1 MNNKILDNVKALRT
15 GIKNFLTEEQNL
27 PDDAPSKLRGKQ
39 TEVFEALLKPEF
51 SDEDIARGYFK
62 LPTGFGK
69 TVMFAYLT
77 KSFLNETSDS
87 KKKIL
92 VLVPRINLLEQTD
105 EKFDKF
111 IGVDTSYFYGKEKN
125 TSSRVIISTYQSLS
139 NLLKNINKE
148 DIDLII
154 ADEAHHSLGENTSKI
169 FKDLQK
175 YAPTIAFTAT
185 PNYSNDKKLANLFS
199 KEIYSM
205 TTIDAVQNNMLVSVK
220 NILLRSSIEF
230 DLSQVKK
237 KNDGNFDYEKIA
249 SSISMETL
257 SKEIAKAYLYGEDK
271 DEEGNS
277 FRFFGKKAM
286 ISCPNVKTAIAQ
298 AEKLNE
304 LAGQVIAKPIFQH
317 MGMSS
322 RFGKFDETVED
333 FKNNKFLVA
342 CQVNT
347 LTEGFDDTEVS
358 ISINYPTASPVREE
372 QSAGRALRINE
383 EDPNKVAYVIDTVF
397 SVGHDDENPFE
408 TAQKARQ
415 VLFSDVAGASV
426 IFPENF
432 KHKKEENDRDKKD
445 KERFPLPPPD
455 IEIPEFKIFTDTEKL
470 LQVFNDGKIQ
480 VKDKNWYFSADL
492 DDNFVG
498 GKKKMIKSLKQA
510 SIMPEFKDTV
520 KLMKSGTHHI
530 LCLHENGLELFK
542 QVFNLKEKQKQKQ
555 KLEDKTKDWFS
566 AKDLNNKFVGGNIKI
581 AEYLNQASMMPEF
594 KDTVKLMKSGS
605 AEPLCL
611 HTNGLE
617 LFKQVFN
624 LKEKEKQKQK
634 LEDKTKDWF
643 SAKDLTNKL
652 VGNHTKIAKSLN
664 QASMMPEF
672 KNTVKLMK
680 SGSAEPLCLHKN
692 GLELFKQVF
701 NLKEKQKQKLE
712 DKTKDWF
719 SLSDLNEE
727 LVGDKRKIAGY
738 LKQASMMPEFKNTVK
753 LMQSGSQQ
761 PLCIHK
767 DALELFKQ
775 TFGILDLP
783 KKTEDWLSAKDLK
796 NKFVG
801 KPEKLQKYL
810 KQALTMPEFKNTV
823 KLMQNNTQRA
833 LCLHKDGL
841 DLFKDTFKIK
851 EKQKDLPKKT
861 KGWYSAND
869 LAKELGGD
877 NKNYKK
883 CLEQAVNMP
892 KFKDTVKLMKSGRY
906 QTLFLHEDGLIDFV
920 QTFKIKIR
928 DPEMFEK
935 AIKKIE
941 QKIAMEEEV
950 QKTNIDMVSNKQND
964 GR

>member
-1 MNNKILDNVKALRT
+1 MNIVNLVKNTILDNVKALRI
-15 GIKNFLTEEQNL
+15 GISKFLEEEQNL
-27 PDDAPSKLRGKQ
+27 PDDTPRKLRGKQ

-69 TVMFAYLT
+69 TVMFAHLT
-77 KSFLNETSDS
+77 KSFLNETPDS

-111 IGVDTSYFYGKEKN
+111 IGVDTSYFYGKEKD

-185 PNYSNDKKLANLFS
+185 PNYSGDKKLSNLFS

-205 TTIDAVQNNMLVSVK
+205 TTIDAVQNNMLVPVK

-230 DLSQVKK
+230 DLSQIKK
-237 KNDGNFDYEKIA
+237 KTDGNFDYEKIA
-249 SSISMETL
+249 NSISMETL

-286 ISCPNVKTAIAQ
+286 ISCPNVKTAIEQ

-358 ISINYPTASPVREE
+358 ISINYPTSSPVREE

-383 EDPNKVAYVIDTVF
+383 KDPNKVAYVIDTVF
-397 SVGHDDENPFE
+397 SVGKDDENPFE
-408 TAQKARQ
+408 TAQKAGQ

-432 KHKKEENDRDKKD
+432 KHKKEENDRDNKGKD
-445 KERFPLPPPD
+445 KEKFPLPTPD
-455 IEIPEFKIFTDTEKL
+455 IEIPGFKIFTDTEKL
-470 LQVFNDGKIQ
+470 LQVFNDKI
-480 VKDKNWYFSADL
+480 K
-492 DDNFVG
+492 DDNYYST
-498 GKKKMIKSLKQA
+498 IDLANDKSLGVEA
-510 SIMPEFKDTV
+510 SHT
-520 KLMKSGTHHI
+520 THR
-530 LCLHENGLELFK
+530 K
-542 QVFNLKEKQKQKQ
+542 
-555 KLEDKTKDWFS
+555 
-566 AKDLNNKFVGGNIKI
+566 
-581 AEYLNQASMMPEF
+581 YLNKAYNSNDP
-594 KDTVKLMKSGS
+594 KYAKLKT
-605 AEPLCL
+605 
-611 HTNGLE
+611 HIRKTRNDE
-617 LFKQVFN
+617 L
-624 LKEKEKQKQK
+624 
-634 LEDKTKDWF
+634 
-643 SAKDLTNKL
+643 
-652 VGNHTKIAKSLN
+652 
-664 QASMMPEF
+664 
-672 KNTVKLMK
+672 
-680 SGSAEPLCLHKN
+680 
-692 GLELFKQVF
+692 
-701 NLKEKQKQKLE
+701 
-712 DKTKDWF
+712 
-719 SLSDLNEE
+719 
-727 LVGDKRKIAGY
+727 R
-738 LKQASMMPEFKNTVK
+738 
-753 LMQSGSQQ
+753 
-761 PLCIHK
+761 
-767 DALELFKQ
+767 
-775 TFGILDLP
+775 
-783 KKTEDWLSAKDLK
+783 
-796 NKFVG
+796 
-801 KPEKLQKYL
+801 
-810 KQALTMPEFKNTV
+810 
-823 KLMQNNTQRA
+823 
-833 LCLHKDGL
+833 LHKDGL
-841 DLFKDTFKIK
+841 ELYKEIYFSNNRYSAADLANDKSLGVEAAKSTHWRYLNEAYESNDPKYAKLKTHIEKIK
-851 EKQKDLPKKT
+851 NGLRLHKDGLELYKQIYFSNNWYSTTDLANNKSLGVGASNSTHWTYLNEAYKSDDTKYAELKPYIGKIKNGLSLHKDGLELYKQIYFSNN
-861 KGWYSAND
+861 WYSATD
-869 LAKELGGD
+869 LANDESLGVEASINTHYRYLKEAYDKYAELKPYIKG
-877 NKNYKK
+877 
-883 CLEQAVNMP
+883 P
-892 KFKDTVKLMKSGRY
+892 R
-906 QTLFLHEDGLIDFV
+906 LHKDGLELYKQIYFSNNWYSASALANDESLGVKASKNTHLNHLNKAYNSNDPKYAELKTYMKKTDKGSKSFIYLRKDGLKLYV

-935 AIKKIE
+935 ATKKIE
-941 QKIAMEEEV
+941 QKIAMEDAA
-950 QKTNIDMVSNKQND
+950 QNAKSSINKTIAGDNE

>member
-1 MNNKILDNVKALRT
+1 MNIVNSLKNIVLENVKKLRA
-15 GIKNFLTEEQNL
+15 GIKNFLVEEENL
-27 PDDAPSKLRGKQ
+27 PDNAPRKLRGKQ

-69 TVMFAYLT
+69 TVMFAHLT
-77 KSFLNETSDS
+77 KSFLNETPDS

-92 VLVPRINLLEQTD
+92 VLVPRINLLEQTN

-111 IGVDTSYFYGKEKN
+111 IGVNTSYFYGKEKD
-125 TSSRVIISTYQSLS
+125 TSSRVIISTYQSLRA
-139 NLLKNINKE
+139 LLNNINKE

-154 ADEAHHSLGENTSKI
+154 ADEAHHSLGENTSKT

-185 PNYSNDKKLANLFS
+185 PNYSGDKKLSNLFS

-205 TTIDAVQNNMLVSVK
+205 TTIDAVQNNMLVPVK

-230 DLSQVKK
+230 DLSQIKK

-249 SSISMETL
+249 NSISMDTL

-383 EDPNKVAYVIDTVF
+383 KDPNKVAYVIDTVF
-397 SVGHDDENPFE
+397 SVGNDDENPFE
-408 TAQKARQ
+408 TAQKAGQ
-415 VLFSDVAGASV
+415 VLFSNVAGSSV

-432 KHKKEENDRDKKD
+432 KHKKDENGRDKKD
-445 KERFPLPPPD
+445 KEKFPLPPPD

-470 LQVFNDGKIQ
+470 LQVFNDTKIEI
-480 VKDKNWYFSADL
+480 KTEDWYSSIDL
-492 DDNFVG
+492 NNLLG
-498 GKKKMIKSLKQA
+498 GGNTKYKKLLEQA
-510 SIMPEFKDTV
+510 VNKPEFKD
-520 KLMKSGTHHI
+520 K
-530 LCLHENGLELFK
+530 
-542 QVFNLKEKQKQKQ
+542 
-555 KLEDKTKDWFS
+555 
-566 AKDLNNKFVGGNIKI
+566 
-581 AEYLNQASMMPEF
+581 
-594 KDTVKLMKSGS
+594 
-605 AEPLCL
+605 
-611 HTNGLE
+611 
-617 LFKQVFN
+617 
-624 LKEKEKQKQK
+624 
-634 LEDKTKDWF
+634 
-643 SAKDLTNKL
+643 
-652 VGNHTKIAKSLN
+652 
-664 QASMMPEF
+664 
-672 KNTVKLMK
+672 
-680 SGSAEPLCLHKN
+680 
-692 GLELFKQVF
+692 
-701 NLKEKQKQKLE
+701 
-712 DKTKDWF
+712 
-719 SLSDLNEE
+719 
-727 LVGDKRKIAGY
+727 
-738 LKQASMMPEFKNTVK
+738 VK

-761 PLCIHK
+761 TLFIHK

-775 TFGILDLP
+775 TFGIKDLP
-783 KKTEDWLSAKDLK
+783 KKTEDWYSSVDL
-796 NKFVG
+796 
-801 KPEKLQKYL
+801 
-810 KQALTMPEFKNTV
+810 
-823 KLMQNNTQRA
+823 NN
-833 LCLHKDGL
+833 L
-841 DLFKDTFKIK
+841 
-851 EKQKDLPKKT
+851 
-861 KGWYSAND
+861 
-869 LAKELGGD
+869 LGGR
-877 NKNYKK
+877 NKKYANY
-883 CLEQAVNMP
+883 LNQAVNMP
-892 KFKDTVKLMKSGRY
+892 EFKDKVKLMQSGPNK
-906 QTLFLHEDGLIDFV
+906 TLCIHKDALVDFV
-920 QTFKIKIR
+920 QTFKIKIK

-941 QKIAMEEEV
+941 QKIAMEEKA
-950 QKTNIDMVSNKQND
+950 QKTNTNIISNKQND

>member
-1 MNNKILDNVKALRT
+1 MNIVNSVKNTILDNVKALRT

-27 PDDAPSKLRGKQ
+27 PDDAPRKLRGKQ

-69 TVMFAYLT
+69 TVMFAHLT

-111 IGVDTSYFYGKEKN
+111 IGVDTSYFYAKEKD

-148 DIDLII
+148 DIDLVI
-154 ADEAHHSLGENTSKI
+154 ADEAHHALGENTSKL

-205 TTIDAVQNNMLVSVK
+205 TTIDAVQNNMLVPVK

-249 SSISMETL
+249 SSISMDTL

-298 AEKLNE
+298 AEKINE
-304 LAGQVIAKPIFQH
+304 LAGQVIARPVFQH
-317 MGMSS
+317 MNMKP
-322 RFGKFDETVED
+322 FNLGKFDETVED

-347 LTEGFDDTEVS
+347 LTEGFDDTGVS
-358 ISINYPTASPVREE
+358 ISINYPTASAVREE

-383 EDPNKVAYVIDTVF
+383 KDPNKVAYVIDTVF
-397 SVGHDDENPFE
+397 FVGNDDENPFE
-408 TAQKARQ
+408 TAQKAGQ

-426 IFPENF
+426 IFPKNF
-432 KHKKEENDRDKKD
+432 KHKKGENDRGEKD
-445 KERFPLPPPD
+445 KEGFPIPPPD
-455 IEIPEFKIFTDTEKL
+455 IEIPEFKIFTDTETL
-470 LQVFNDGKIQ
+470 LQVFNNNKIPH
-480 VKDKNWYFSADL
+480 KTEDWYSSEDL
-492 DDNFVG
+492 NDLLCG
-498 GKKKMIKSLKQA
+498 GSKKYAGYLKQA
-510 SIMPEFKDTV
+510 V
-520 KLMKSGTHHI
+520 K
-530 LCLHENGLELFK
+530 
-542 QVFNLKEKQKQKQ
+542 
-555 KLEDKTKDWFS
+555 
-566 AKDLNNKFVGGNIKI
+566 
-581 AEYLNQASMMPEF
+581 MPEF

-605 AEPLCL
+605 NEALFL
-611 HTNGLE
+611 HKDGLK
-617 LFKQVFN
+617 LFKETFGIKEIKRDLPEKTEDWYSN
-624 LKEKEKQKQK
+624 GDLANKEKVGLIGSPKKHKENLEKAINMPKFK
-634 LEDKTKDWF
+634 DK
-643 SAKDLTNKL
+643 
-652 VGNHTKIAKSLN
+652 
-664 QASMMPEF
+664 
-672 KNTVKLMK
+672 VKLMK
-680 SGSAEPLCLHKN
+680 SGSHEALCIRKDALD
-692 GLELFKQVF
+692 LFKKEFYGDLPQKTEDWYS
-701 NLKEKQKQKLE
+701 NRDLGDKEKVKLIGSLKKHKENLEKAINMPKFKDKVKLMKSGSYETLCIHKDALDLFKKEFYENLPEKTE
-712 DKTKDWF
+712 DWY
-719 SLSDLNEE
+719 SSEDLDNL
-727 LVGDKRKIAGY
+727 LVGGSKKYADY
-738 LKQASMMPEFKNTVK
+738 LNQAVKMPEFENTVK
-753 LMQSGSQQ
+753 LMQSGSLQ
-761 PLCIHK
+761 P
-767 DALELFKQ
+767 
-775 TFGILDLP
+775 
-783 KKTEDWLSAKDLK
+783 
-796 NKFVG
+796 
-801 KPEKLQKYL
+801 
-810 KQALTMPEFKNTV
+810 
-823 KLMQNNTQRA
+823 
-833 LCLHKDGL
+833 LCLHK
-841 DLFKDTFKIK
+841 
-851 EKQKDLPKKT
+851 
-861 KGWYSAND
+861 
-869 LAKELGGD
+869 
-877 NKNYKK
+877 
-883 CLEQAVNMP
+883 
-892 KFKDTVKLMKSGRY
+892 
-906 QTLFLHEDGLIDFV
+906 DGLIDFV

-950 QKTNIDMVSNKQND
+950 QKTKNAISKTIPD
-964 GR
+964 GKEER